1 MLVYLIFCCLLLL
14 HSATAFHS
22 GAPVEACESTLPR
35 HLHTSPK
42 PASESPYIFTASARH
57 FYPDSKRRKIKVK
70 IRGAPFKG
78 FFVVALDAD
87 THERIGSF
95 LDATG
100 MEAVPC
106 SAVTHTDGR
115 PKIMATMLWQPPT
128 DRKRGEVLFM
138 GTILESFSS
147 YYSGQ
152 IATLRRMK
160 NRKPQVDCNDF
171 SSCANSTI
179 TRNKI
184 T

>member
-1 MLVYLIFCCLLLL
+1 
-14 HSATAFHS
+14 
-22 GAPVEACESTLPR
+22 
-35 HLHTSPK
+35 
-42 PASESPYIFTASARH
+42 
-57 FYPDSKRRKIKVK
+57 
-70 IRGAPFKG
+70 
-78 FFVVALDAD
+78 
-87 THERIGSF
+87 
-95 LDATG
+95 
-100 MEAVPC
+100 
-106 SAVTHTDGR
+106 
-115 PKIMATMLWQPPT
+115 MATMLWQPPT